1 MNNLTIKKKM
11 LLISVTMIFLMIF
24 IGGTGYYYNLKANN
38 SVVSIYHERLLPVQ
52 WLNDNR
58 NQSRAIEADV
68 YYIILN
74 TKDTQ
79 EQKAKLDDIQD
90 REKKYDENWQS
101 YKDTNLDNFEIDII
115 PVIES
120 DLKEYREAI
129 HIIVDLAME
138 GKEEEA
144 LEKYKSISG
153 KADEFQKNLK
163 ALAVYNSEEAE
174 KIDAQNDIDL
184 INSTKIFISL
194 GLLSVVTASVLAFII
209 SKSITN
215 PLKIIVEHIK
225 VLAKRDFTVNIEERY
240 LKRKDEIGELSNSLF
255 LMKKDIS
262 TLIKEIM
269 EETQEINA
277 SSQELSATAEEL
289 SATAVNIDK
298 AIKDITD
305 DVQETSASSEEISA
319 SIQEVDANVNL
330 LSSKAMEGSN
340 NANKSK
346 DRALEVQRKGKS
358 SVEEA
363 KRVYEEKEQKSLK
376 AIKDGQVVEQIKVMA
391 DTIADIS
398 EQTNLLALNAAI
410 EAARAGEQ
418 GKGFAVVA
426 EEVRKL
432 AEESSQAVTNIQD
445 TIIKVQ
451 EAFKNLSDNTKEVLS
466 FISEDVNSKFEDMK
480 VVGNQY
486 YNDAEFV
493 TGMSEEIASMSE
505 ELTATIHE
513 VSEAVKNTAETAQK
527 SSENAETIKE
537 SISETTRAI
546 EQVAHTAQKQTE
558 LAEKLNE
565 MVRKFKI

>member
-1 MNNLTIKKKM
+1 MNNLTVRKKM
-11 LLISVTMIFLMIF
+11 VLISVTMILLMIF
-24 IGGTGYYYNLKANN
+24 IGGIGYYYNLKANN
-38 SVVSIYHERLLPVQ
+38 NVASMYHERLLPVE

-74 TKDTQ
+74 TKNTL
-79 EQKAKLDDIQD
+79 EQKKKLTDIQD
-90 REKKYDENWQS
+90 REKIYDENWQK
-101 YKDTNLDNFEIDII
+101 YKETDLDKLELNTI
-115 PVIES
+115 PVVES
-120 DLKEYREAI
+120 NLQGYRESM
-129 HIIVDLAME
+129 HNIVDLAME
-138 GKEEEA
+138 GKQEEA
-144 LEKYKSISG
+144 LGKYKAISG
-153 KADEFQKNLK
+153 KADEFQRNLK
-163 ALAVYNSEEAE
+163 DLATYNAE
-174 KIDAQNDIDL
+174 QAEDIDAQNDIDFN
-184 INSTKIFISL
+184 NSTKIFILL
-194 GLLSVVTASVLAFII
+194 GLLSIAIASILTFII

-225 VLAKRDFTVNIEERY
+225 VLAKRDFTVNIEDSY
-240 LKRKDEIGELSNSLF
+240 LKRKDEIGELSNSLS
-255 LMKKDIS
+255 LMKNDMY

-269 EETQEINA
+269 QRTEEMNA

-289 SATAVNIDK
+289 AATAINIDT

-305 DVQETSASSEEISA
+305 DVQETSASAEEISA
-319 SIQEVDANVNL
+319 SIQEVDTNVNL

-346 DRALEVQRKGKS
+346 DRAVEVQRKGKS
-358 SVEEA
+358 SVEET
-363 KRVYEEKEQKSLK
+363 KRVYEEKEQKGLK
-376 AIKDGQVVEQIKVMA
+376 AIEDGQVVKQIKVMA
-391 DTIADIS
+391 DTIAEIS

-480 VVGNQY
+480 VMGNQY

-558 LAEKLNE
+558 LAENLNE
-565 MVRKFKI
+565 MVQKFKI